1 MSVLVVGEA
10 LVDIVRRADG
20 SVVEHP
26 GGSPANVALTLGR
39 LGREPRLLTSFADD
53 ERGAGIRSWLEESHV
68 QVQAVPAE
76 RTSTA
81 AATLDATG
89 AARYEFDL
97 AWDLGD
103 VDPAPA
109 DVLHIGSISA
119 VLDPGGRQVA
129 DLVARMR
136 PTTTI
141 TYDPNARPALM
152 GDAGEAA
159 ARVRELVA
167 LADVVKVSDEDL
179 AWFHPDLDPM
189 DAAGDWL
196 ALGPALVVV
205 TTGGEGATALTPN
218 GFSWVVAPEV
228 DVVDTVGAGDTFM
241 GALIDGLVGAG
252 LAGDRAALRTIEPQV
267 LADILSRC
275 AAAAA
280 ITVSRSGANPP
291 WADELALTPPR

>member
-26 GGSPANVALTLGR
+26 GGSPANVAITLGR
-39 LGREPRLLTSFADD
+39 LGRAPRLLTSFGDD
-53 ERGAGIRSWLEESHV
+53 ERGAGIRAWLEESDVDV
-68 QVQAVPAE
+68 QVAPAD

-81 AATLDATG
+81 VATLDATG
-89 AARYEFDL
+89 AATYEFDL

-103 VDPAPA
+103 AVVEPAE
-109 DVLHIGSISA
+109 VLHIGSISA

-129 DLVARMR
+129 ELVARVR

-152 GDAGEAA
+152 GDPAVAA
-159 ARVRELVA
+159 ARVAELVA
-167 LADVVKVSDEDL
+167 LADVVKVSDEDI
-179 AWFHPDLDPM
+179 AWFHPDVEEDDAVQAWLD
-189 DAAGDWL
+189 
-196 ALGPALVVV
+196 LGPAFVVV
-205 TTGGEGATALTPN
+205 TRGGEGAMVFRQGSFA
-218 GFSWVVAPEV
+218 WVKAPKV

-241 GALIDGLVGAG
+241 GALIDGLISAG
-252 LAGDRAALRTIEPQV
+252 VAGDREALRSIDGDV
-267 LADILSRC
+267 LNRILGR
-275 AAAAA
+275 AARAAA

-291 WADELALTPPR
+291 RAGELD

>member
-20 SVVEHP
+20 TVVEHP

-39 LGREPRLLTSFADD
+39 LGRAPRLLTSFGDD
-53 ERGAGIRSWLEESHV
+53 ERGAVIRTWLEESHV
-68 QVQAVPAE
+68 EVEVVPAE

-89 AARYEFDL
+89 AASYEFDL
-97 AWDLGD
+97 SWDLGD
-103 VDPAPA
+103 VEPAPA

-129 DLVARMR
+129 DLVARVR
-136 PTTTI
+136 PTTTV

-152 GDAGEAA
+152 GDPAEAA
-159 ARVRELVA
+159 ARVCELVA

-179 AWFHPDLDPM
+179 AWFFPDRDESLTVEALLD
-189 DAAGDWL
+189 
-196 ALGPALVVV
+196 LGPTMVVV
-205 TTGGEGATALTPN
+205 TRGGTGASVFRQAS
-218 GFSWVVAPEV
+218 FAWVEAPKV

-241 GALIDGLVGAG
+241 GALIDGLIGAG
-252 LAGDRAALRTIEPQV
+252 VAGDREALRAIDGEV
-267 LADILSRC
+267 LNQILGR
-275 AAAAA
+275 AARAAA

-291 WADELALTPPR
+291 RADELD

>member
-39 LGREPRLLTSFADD
+39 LGCAPRLLTSFGDD
-53 ERGAGIRSWLEESHV
+53 ERGAVIRAWLEESHV
-68 QVQAVPAE
+68 DVVVAPAE

-81 AATLDATG
+81 EATLDATG
-89 AARYEFDL
+89 AATYVFDL

-103 VDPAPA
+103 VDVQPA
-109 DVLHIGSISA
+109 DVLHVGSISA

-129 DLVARMR
+129 DLVARLR

-152 GDAGEAA
+152 GDHVVAA
-159 ARVRELVA
+159 ARVGELVA

-179 AWFHPDLDPM
+179 AWFHPDQDPM
-189 DAAGDWL
+189 DTAADWL
-196 ALGPALVVV
+196 TLGPALVVV
-205 TTGGEGATALTPN
+205 TTGGEGATVLTPT
-218 GFSWVVAPEV
+218 GFSWVVAPRV

-252 LAGDRAALRTIEPQV
+252 LAGDRDALRSIDPQV
-267 LADILSRC
+267 LADILARC
-275 AAAAA
+275 ARAAA

-291 WADELALTPPR
+291 WAAELD

>member
-20 SVVEHP
+20 TVVEHP

-39 LGREPRLLTSFADD
+39 LGRAPRLLTSFGDD
-53 ERGAGIRSWLEESHV
+53 ERGAGIRAWLEESHV
-68 QVQAVPAE
+68 EVQVAPAE

-81 AATLDATG
+81 QATLDATG
-89 AARYEFDL
+89 AATYEFDL
-97 AWDLGD
+97 SWDLGD
-103 VDPAPA
+103 VAVQPA

-129 DLVARMR
+129 DLVARLR
-136 PTTTI
+136 PTATI
-141 TYDPNARPALM
+141 SYDPNARPALM
-152 GDAGEAA
+152 GDPRQAA

-179 AWFHPDLDPM
+179 AWFHPELDPM
-189 DAAGDWL
+189 DAAAEWL

-205 TTGGEGATALTPN
+205 TTGGDGAIALRPGGSATVTAPR
-218 GFSWVVAPEV
+218 V

-241 GALIDGLVGAG
+241 GALIDGLVGAAV
-252 LAGDRAALRTIEPQV
+252 AGDRQALRDLDAGT
-267 LADILSRC
+267 LADILDRC
-275 AAAAA
+275 VRAAA

-291 WADELALTPPR
+291 WADELD